1 MTNPSQEPPAP
12 TKAPNQDTDFCCTLK
27 INIESQILNICVSNT
42 SHHIQ
47 IQIKMP
53 NPCQEPLAPTKAPNK
68 DSMEMDVLCTF
79 KYKIESQNSEYKCI
93 KDQLPYLNQ
102 DQDAKPKS
110 RTSSPNQSLK
120 STLKGHR
127 CSLHLPKKDRETK
140 FRTWKFIIN
149 WPWHKYGVKPWL
161 WCWPFYLTMNIT
173 LIKPIMIKLDMIKT
187 LQRVRPCQDMIQT
200 HGTNCPDIIQTS
212 VSLSRQSK
220 GRVHT
225 SSSHCLCIRVTEIP
239 KVRIS
244 PWVLDMLGGWSQQ
257 TQGVFFWSCRICLDS
272 CPGFWVSSASIY
284 NASIF
289 TKLLLIFFFDLR
301 ELETF

>member
-1 MTNPSQEPPAP
+1 MDVVGTFKIKIVTIWNLGVSKTNEHIKIQIKIPNPSKEPPAYS
-12 TKAPNQDTDFCCTLK
+12 KAL
-27 INIESQILNICVSNT
+27 
-42 SHHIQ
+42 
-47 IQIKMP
+47 
-53 NPCQEPLAPTKAPNK
+53 NK
-68 DSMEMDVLCTF
+68 DLKDMIILCNF
-79 KYKIESQNSEYKCI
+79 QVKIESQNLEHGCI

-120 STLKGHR
+120 STLKGHI

-239 KVRIS
+239 KVKIS
-244 PWVLDMLGGWSQQ
+244 P
-257 TQGVFFWSCRICLDS
+257 
-272 CPGFWVSSASIY
+272 
-284 NASIF
+284 
-289 TKLLLIFFFDLR
+289 
-301 ELETF
+301 

>member
-93 KDQLPYLNQ
+93 KDQLPYLNE

-110 RTSSPNQSLK
+110 RTSI
-120 STLKGHR
+120 
-127 CSLHLPKKDRETK
+127 LPQI
-140 FRTWKFIIN
+140 RT
-149 WPWHKYGVKPWL
+149 
-161 WCWPFYLTMNIT
+161 
-173 LIKPIMIKLDMIKT
+173 
-187 LQRVRPCQDMIQT
+187 
-200 HGTNCPDIIQTS
+200 
-212 VSLSRQSK
+212 
-220 GRVHT
+220 
-225 SSSHCLCIRVTEIP
+225 
-239 KVRIS
+239 
-244 PWVLDMLGGWSQQ
+244 
-257 TQGVFFWSCRICLDS
+257 
-272 CPGFWVSSASIY
+272 
-284 NASIF
+284 
-289 TKLLLIFFFDLR
+289 
-301 ELETF
+301 